1 MITAL
6 IKKAAGQS
14 PTELLALM
22 EEVVPMVITDLTTDE
37 MTEIGMSALD
47 YLKYD
52 IVQQQIP
59 AEDAYKSAR
68 RRGMSV
74 LIPDMD
80 ENLDILHKFIY
91 EKVAVE
97 EESTEKAS

>member
-1 MITAL
+1 
-6 IKKAAGQS
+6 
-14 PTELLALM
+14 
-22 EEVVPMVITDLTTDE
+22 
-37 MTEIGMSALD
+37 
-47 YLKYD
+47 
-52 IVQQQIP
+52 
-59 AEDAYKSAR
+59 
-68 RRGMSV
+68 MSV